1 MTSQYDQSQEPAKW
15 RQYIGPI
22 IILVLAVGLA
32 IYGLVWAS
40 NDENALPTE
49 ETTTEDASDQQQ
61 PDASSHLEQVRQQY
75 PEASPQE
82 QEALAAAQAESEMY
96 IVSEYLL
103 EELLTNPEY
112 EYGFSQEAA
121 DFAIENVDVDWN
133 EQAAHFATLAR
144 EEYPDATDEEIENLL
159 RDEEGGPQ
167 FTAEQTEYAMSQL
180 N

>member
-1 MTSQYDQSQEPAKW
+1 MSSQYDQPQQPSKW

-49 ETTTEDASDQQQ
+49 ETTTEDAAQ
-61 PDASSHLEQVRQQY
+61 PEQSDASAHLEQVQQEY
-75 PEASPQE
+75 PDASPE
-82 QEALAAAQAESEMY
+82 DQEALAAARALAETYIISEH
-96 IVSEYLL
+96 LL
-103 EELLTNPEY
+103 QEELTNPEY
-112 EYGFSQEAA
+112 GYEFSQEAA
-121 DFAIENVDVDWN
+121 AFAVENIEVDWN
-133 EQAAHFATLAR
+133 EQAYHFASLAR
-144 EEYPDATDEEIENLL
+144 EEYPEATDAEIENLL
-159 RDEEGGPQ
+159 RDEPGGPQ